1 MMSAFELRD
10 LDETRRFLLQG
21 LWWQRASAPAP
32 ATVRPALDWAL
43 QAASGGQPLPPLGF
57 LADLG
62 HAAFGLDGAAR
73 PAPAVAAPALP
84 INLVRTYEDHVL
96 GKLYADWSFG
106 RAADALRRYEGR
118 DRARGLAFVFDRFRE
133 RSGFAGVHFS
143 PGVLKGLMELTPEE
157 ALRQGWE
164 SLRQDGVHWLNERLY
179 QALVAAAR
187 RTAEVLGPDDVAA
200 VEAGDALADEGEQL
214 ARRQVRRAAAALEAA
229 LPRHRPRPTGGPRE
243 TPTRVLDDDAYPV
256 GGFSSISTRG
266 SIESLLHSQLAYM
279 EPDERPDLFD
289 VKFLRDELLF
299 YSRDEN
305 QFLRRRRTFVFALHP
320 DLTATRFKD
329 ADLPYQRG
337 VLLLALLTTAV
348 RKLTEWLSA
357 DALAFEVLFV
367 SRGDDEPLAAERALL
382 QTLLREPIANG
393 AARLGRIAI
402 GDAARRCAE
411 LARRSQCC
419 CLTVGV
425 DPPELEARDVEVRR
439 LRIDGPR
446 PALLGADSEKADPR
460 SEDAFDSWVST
471 LAQLLQCWV

>member
-1 MMSAFELRD
+1 MSTYELRD
-10 LDETRRFLLQG
+10 LDEARRFLLQG
-21 LWWQRASAPAP
+21 LWWQRATAAAP
-32 ATVRPALDWAL
+32 ATVRPALEWAL
-43 QAASGGQPLPPLGF
+43 QTASGGQALPPLGF

-62 HAAFGLDGAAR
+62 HAAFGTDGAAR
-73 PAPAVAAPALP
+73 PAVAAPALP

-96 GKLYADWSFG
+96 GKLYADWTFG

-214 ARRQVRRAAAALEAA
+214 ARRQVRRAAVALEAA

-305 QFLRRRRTFVFALHP
+305 QFLRRRRSFVFALYP

-329 ADLPYQRG
+329 AELPYQRG

-348 RKLTEWLSA
+348 RKLTEWLNA

-393 AARLGRIAI
+393 TARLGPVAA

-419 CLTVGV
+419 CLVVGV

-446 PALLGADSEKADPR
+446 PALLGADPEEAGRETD
-460 SEDAFDSWVST
+460 DAFDAWAAT
-471 LAQLLQCWV
+471 LEQLLQCWV

>member
-1 MMSAFELRD
+1 M
-10 LDETRRFLLQG
+10 
-21 LWWQRASAPAP
+21 
-32 ATVRPALDWAL
+32 
-43 QAASGGQPLPPLGF
+43 
-57 LADLG
+57 
-62 HAAFGLDGAAR
+62 
-73 PAPAVAAPALP
+73 
-84 INLVRTYEDHVL
+84 
-96 GKLYADWSFG
+96 
-106 RAADALRRYEGR
+106 
-118 DRARGLAFVFDRFRE
+118 
-133 RSGFAGVHFS
+133 HFS
-143 PGVLKGLMELTPEE
+143 PGVLKGLMELAPEDV
-157 ALRQGWE
+157 LRQGWE

-179 QALVAAAR
+179 QSLVAAAR

-243 TPTRVLDDDAYPV
+243 TPTRILDEDAYPV

-305 QFLRRRRTFVFALHP
+305 QFLRRRRTFVFALYP

-329 ADLPYQRG
+329 AELPYQRG

-367 SRGDDEPLAAERALL
+367 SRGDDEPLAAEARPVANAVARADRQRHGPAGRGSQWATWPGTAPSGAAQPVLLSRDRRRSAGTGGAGRGGPAIADRRPAAGAGRGRRRRRGRETDDPFDAWAATLERLL
-382 QTLLREPIANG
+382 QG
-393 AARLGRIAI
+393 
-402 GDAARRCAE
+402 
-411 LARRSQCC
+411 
-419 CLTVGV
+419 
-425 DPPELEARDVEVRR
+425 
-439 LRIDGPR
+439 
-446 PALLGADSEKADPR
+446 
-460 SEDAFDSWVST
+460 WV
-471 LAQLLQCWV
+471 